1 MAIKESKKDPLKFT
15 SEELELL
22 KTLQQDLNE
31 ITFQLGHLQIN
42 KIKLEKDEIFLRDKL
57 AELEKKELQTADD
70 LTKKYGKG
78 NLIIDTGEFIPSE

>member
-78 NLIIDTGEFIPSE
+78 NLNIDTGEFIPSE

>member
-70 LTKKYGKG
+70 LTNKYGKG
-78 NLIIDTGEFIPSE
+78 NLNIDPGEFIPSE